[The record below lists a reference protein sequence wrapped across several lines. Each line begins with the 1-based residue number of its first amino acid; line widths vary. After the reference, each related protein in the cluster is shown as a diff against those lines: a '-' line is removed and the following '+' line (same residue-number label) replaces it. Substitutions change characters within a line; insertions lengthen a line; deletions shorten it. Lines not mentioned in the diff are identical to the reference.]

1 MTQLIKQRKLVSLVT
16 GCVSSAFGVVNVV
29 TMGIENGITLKDI
42 IVANEAGKNR
52 RCNRDKIYM
61 LLNIEFH
68 KSKYWYLILQSGRMV
83 TFLKI
88 NLNKDVG
95 N

>member
-52 RCNRDKIYM
+52 RWNTDMIYM

-68 KSKYWYLILQSGRMV
+68 KSKYWYYIQAQ
-83 TFLKI
+83 
-88 NLNKDVG
+88 NLHVSYNAH
-95 N
+95 

>member
-42 IVANEAGKNR
+42 IVASEAGKKQALEYRHN
-52 RCNRDKIYM
+52 IYAV
-61 LLNIEFH
+61 
-68 KSKYWYLILQSGRMV
+68 KYWIS
-83 TFLKI
+83 
-88 NLNKDVG
+88 
-95 N
+95 